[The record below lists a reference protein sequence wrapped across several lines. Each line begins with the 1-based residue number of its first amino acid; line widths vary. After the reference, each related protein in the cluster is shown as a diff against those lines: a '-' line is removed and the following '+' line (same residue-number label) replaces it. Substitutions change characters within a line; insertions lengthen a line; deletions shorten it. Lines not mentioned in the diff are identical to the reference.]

1 VLIQFLGAMRVVF
14 MGTPEFALPTL
25 KGLYEGGYRLVGVF
39 TRPDKPAGRGR
50 QPTPSPVKELALR
63 LGLPVYQPA
72 TLRRPAAVE
81 LLRSLKPDVVVVA
94 AYGLLLPREVL
105 EVPPHGCLNVHPS
118 LLPRWR
124 GPSPIPF
131 AILAGDEFTGV
142 TVILMDE
149 GMDTGPILARSEP
162 VPIGPEDTAAT
173 LTPKLADIGAR
184 LLLETLPRWAAGQIK
199 PEPQDDSQAT
209 YSRLLKKEDGVIDW
223 GRSAVEIWRQVRAFD
238 PWPGAF
244 TRWEGKL
251 LKVLACRPLP
261 DNSPEPPGTVV
272 GLDAGAAVQTG
283 NGLLKLE
290 RVQLEGRRPVGIEEF
305 LRGYP
310 RFIGS
315 RLPG

>member
-1 VLIQFLGAMRVVF
+1 MRVVF

-25 KGLYEGGYRLVGVF
+25 KGLHDGGYRLVGVF

-81 LLRSLKPDVVVVA
+81 LLRSLEPEVVVVA
-94 AYGLLLPREVL
+94 AYGLILPREVL
-105 EVPPHGCLNVHPS
+105 AVPPHGCLNVHPS

-142 TVILMDE
+142 TVMLMDE

-162 VPIGPEDTAAT
+162 VPIGPEDTTAT
-173 LTPKLADIGAR
+173 LTPKLAEVGAR
-184 LLLETLPRWAAGQIK
+184 LLLGTLPKWVAGQII

-223 GRSAVEIWRQVRAFD
+223 GRSAEEIWRQVRAFD

-244 TRWEGKL
+244 TWWEGKL
-251 LKVLACRPLP
+251 LKILACQPLP
-261 DNSPEPPGTVV
+261 GSSLAPPGTVV
-272 GLDAGAAVQTG
+272 GLDGGAAVQTG
-283 NGLLKLE
+283 SGLLKLE
-290 RVQLEGRRPVGIEEF
+290 RVQLEGRRAVGIGEF

-315 RLPG
+315 RLPS

>member
-1 VLIQFLGAMRVVF
+1 MRVVF

-25 KGLYEGGYRLVGVF
+25 KGLHDGGYQVVGVF

-50 QPTPSPVKELALR
+50 HPTPSPVKELALR

-81 LLRSLKPDVVVVA
+81 LLRSLEPEVVVVA
-94 AYGLLLPREVL
+94 AYGLILPREVL

-142 TVILMDE
+142 TVMLMDE

-162 VPIGPEDTAAT
+162 VPIGPDDTTAT
-173 LTPKLADIGAR
+173 LTPRLAEVGAR
-184 LLLETLPRWAAGQIK
+184 LLLGTLPRWAAGEIT
-199 PEPQDDSQAT
+199 PEPQDDAQAT
-209 YSRLLKKEDGVIDW
+209 YSRLLKKEDGFIDW
-223 GRSAVEIWRQVRAFD
+223 GRSAEEIWRQVRAFD

-251 LKVLACRPLP
+251 LKILSCRPLP

-272 GLDAGAAVQTG
+272 GLDAGAAVQAG
-283 NGLLKLE
+283 SGLLKLE